1 MWRHAA
7 LSAALVLS
15 FEAGASGEH
24 LGTYG
29 ETFEIAEE
37 DLLAQIARR
46 LNEMQISGE
55 LDRLTEEFATRAKA
69 KIKRPVPVAGISHT
83 VEPRQ
88 WRYDPSWTA
97 PEDIRD
103 TEGRLVIAAGQTV
116 NPLDAAAMRTP
127 LLLIDGDEGP
137 HVEWAKRQS
146 ELSPWGVKI
155 ILTNGAPFELE
166 KTIQQPVFFDQE
178 GLITTKFGIRS
189 VPAKISQSGHEL
201 QIEEVLP

>member
-1 MWRHAA
+1 MWKQTA
-7 LSAALVLS
+7 LSVALVLS
-15 FEAGASGEH
+15 FETQAAAEH

-29 ETFEIAEE
+29 ETFEISEE
-37 DLLAQIARR
+37 DLLQQIKRR
-46 LNEMQISGE
+46 LTEMRGSGE
-55 LDRLTEEFATRAKA
+55 LDRLEQEFANRAKA
-69 KIKRPVPVAGISHT
+69 KVRRPVPVVGITHT
-83 VEPRQ
+83 AEQRGWV
-88 WRYDPSWTA
+88 YDPSWTS

-116 NPLDAAAMRTP
+116 NPLDAVRMRTP
-127 LLLIDGDEGP
+127 LLLIDGDEP
-137 HVEWAKRQS
+137 SQVDWALRES

-189 VPAKISQSGHEL
+189 VPAKISQSGRML
-201 QIEEVLP
+201 QVEEVMP

>member
-7 LSAALVLS
+7 LSAALALS
-15 FEAGASGEH
+15 FEAGASAEH

-29 ETFEIAEE
+29 ETFEITEE

-46 LNEMQISGE
+46 LHQMRESGE
-55 LDRLTEEFATRAKA
+55 LARLEREFADRAKA
-69 KIKRPVPVAGISHT
+69 KIRRPVPVFGITHT
-83 VEPRQ
+83 SEPRN
-88 WRYDPSWTA
+88 WLYDPSWTA

-116 NPLDAAAMRTP
+116 NPLNAVDMRTP

-137 HVEWAKRQS
+137 QVEWAMRES
-146 ELSPWGVKI
+146 NLSPWGVKI

-166 KTIQQPVFFDQE
+166 QTIQQPVYFDQD
-178 GLITTKFGIRS
+178 GLISTKFGIRS
-189 VPAKISQSGHEL
+189 VPAKISQSGREL
-201 QIEEVLP
+201 LVEEVLP